1 MKLSIF
7 VDSKPTV
14 VPLQK
19 RARYKK
25 MIRQHLDLDTIRA
38 RITRRSITSPVELHR
53 DLLLLANNALVFYS
67 KCTREY
73 KCAFMLRDLVSK
85 KLHEHS
91 KAIDATKPIAPETPK
106 SPMPKPPAKPR
117 SARPFNQKFGSKPA
131 STENGATKEAKRPLS
146 NVDSPSSAES
156 SALMKKSPGRKGKV
170 GRVRRASAGIQAE
183 TPMKVRRKA
192 RVK

>member
-1 MKLSIF
+1 
-7 VDSKPTV
+7 
-14 VPLQK
+14 
-19 RARYKK
+19 
-25 MIRQHLDLDTIRA
+25 MIRQHMDLEMIRA
-38 RITRRSITSPVELHR
+38 RITRKSITSPAELHR

-73 KCAFMLRDLVSK
+73 KCALMLRDLATK
-85 KLHEHS
+85 KLHQHS
-91 KAIDATKPIAPETPK
+91 KAIDSTKPIGPEAPK

-117 SARPFNQKFGSKPA
+117 SARPFNQKFGDKA
-131 STENGATKEAKRPLS
+131 VNTENGATIEAKRPPS
-146 NVDSPSSAES
+146 NLDSPSSAES
-156 SALMKKSPGRKGKV
+156 SALMKKNPARKGKV